1 MQGQLTPS
9 ALGQNRAPAGPVNV
23 CASIELSKSRWVVA
37 IQVPT
42 GEKISVHKLPGGDVR
57 SLLQLLARAR
67 SKLTEAGVDQVE
79 IHTCYEIGYD
89 GFWLHRLLER
99 EGIHNHVLD
108 SASIYVSRRGRHLK
122 TDRLDAEALVR
133 VLLALLRGE
142 RRVCSVVQVP
152 TPREEDEKRLHRSRA
167 ALVRDRTRHLARI
180 KGVLALQG
188 VRHVNPARKDWT
200 SLLKNLQTHDGRPF
214 PPMAMAEIKREA
226 KLLQLVD
233 KMLGELDEQI
243 ARRAKKPRLRRR
255 YHEKYLLPKATQLQ
269 LLTGLGP
276 TLSTVFA
283 TELFYKAFDNR
294 RQLAS
299 YAGLTPTPYNSG
311 SRERD
316 QGISKAGNPIVRH
329 HAVEL
334 AWLWLM
340 HQPDS
345 AISQWFHE
353 RVGDAKGRVRRIA
366 IVAVARKIIVALW
379 RFLETGLVP
388 EGARLRTLSR

>member
-1 MQGQLTPS
+1 
-9 ALGQNRAPAGPVNV
+9 
-23 CASIELSKSRWVVA
+23 
-37 IQVPT
+37 
-42 GEKISVHKLPGGDVR
+42 
-57 SLLQLLARAR
+57 
-67 SKLTEAGVDQVE
+67 
-79 IHTCYEIGYD
+79 
-89 GFWLHRLLER
+89 
-99 EGIHNHVLD
+99 
-108 SASIYVSRRGRHLK
+108 
-122 TDRLDAEALVR
+122 
-133 VLLALLRGE
+133 LLALLRGE

-188 VRHVNPARKDWT
+188 VRHVNPARKDWM
-200 SLLKNLQTHDGRPF
+200 SLLKNLQTRDGRPF

-233 KMLGELDEQI
+233 RMLGELDEQI

-255 YHEKYLLPKATQLQ
+255 FHEKYLLPNATQLQ
-269 LLTGLGP
+269 LLSGLGP

-283 TELFYKAFDNR
+283 TELFYKKFDNR
-294 RQLAS
+294 RQVAS

-345 AISQWFHE
+345 AISRWFYE

-366 IVAVARKIIVALW
+366 IVAVARKVIVALW

-388 EGARLRTLSR
+388 DGARLRPLSR